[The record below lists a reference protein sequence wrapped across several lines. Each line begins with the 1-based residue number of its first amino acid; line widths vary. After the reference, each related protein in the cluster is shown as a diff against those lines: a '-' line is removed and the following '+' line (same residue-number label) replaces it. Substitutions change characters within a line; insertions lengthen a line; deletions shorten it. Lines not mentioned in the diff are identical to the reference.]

1 MLRNRRVHHDYE
13 LLDRFE
19 AGIVL
24 RGSEVKVLRSG
35 EGSIA
40 AAFARV
46 DGGEVFLEGMNI
58 PPYRQASYNNHE
70 PLRSRKLLLKRKEI
84 AVIRRGLERRGLTV
98 VPLQLGFKDGW
109 VKVQL
114 ALARGKKRH
123 DKRRSEAEKDAQRQM
138 ERARER

>member
-1 MLRNRRVHHDYE
+1 MLRNRRAHHDYE
-13 LLDRFE
+13 MLDRFE

-40 AAFARV
+40 GAFARV

-84 AVIRRGLERRGLTV
+84 AVIRRGLERRGLAV

-123 DKRRSEAEKDAQRQM
+123 DKRRSEAEKDAKRQM
-138 ERARER
+138 ERAREQ